1 MSKTGKDFSDYYQNT
16 TMQDGNVKVVREILE
31 QDNGLLAF
39 TLNGKIKVSN
49 SYPKILKGT
58 VTLYDTNGEIISS
71 LNQLDT
77 IDNNGNYYFKVS
89 TYGDSIQ
96 VYSAI
101 YNSSTDSIT
110 LTQELNTKQSSL
122 TLSVTEDNF
131 EDYINNGR
139 EILEDMFFYE
149 DTISEAFSKP
159 TYNEFIQ
166 ALDDIEY
173 IGESRI
179 EDLTKLLDKATDE
192 QKKVI
197 NDLIELEKSHSLDNQ
212 STEVCP
218 VSFKILF

>member
-1 MSKTGKDFSDYYQNT
+1 
-16 TMQDGNVKVVREILE
+16 
-31 QDNGLLAF
+31 
-39 TLNGKIKVSN
+39 
-49 SYPKILKGT
+49 
-58 VTLYDTNGEIISS
+58 
-71 LNQLDT
+71 
-77 IDNNGNYYFKVS
+77 
-89 TYGDSIQ
+89 
-96 VYSAI
+96 
-101 YNSSTDSIT
+101 
-110 LTQELNTKQSSL
+110 
-122 TLSVTEDNF
+122 
-131 EDYINNGR
+131 
-139 EILEDMFFYE
+139 MFFYE